1 MYNAPIS
8 QPLSESNMYGYIE
21 NEAAYERAIRRN
33 IVNNARTTFMKRER
47 AQEVM
52 NWVYSARGEFAA
64 SLANS
69 LETYGKLTDGQFA
82 AVIKCIDNA
91 AVRKA
96 EWEAKRMVEAAKSN
110 FVGSEGG
117 KISLTNVKVEKVMT
131 VDAPAFFY
139 HDRNSQEIYLLRDED
154 GNRLVFKTKKEM
166 DIQQGDVVNLTAKV
180 KRHSEY
186 NFEKQTL
193 INYAKFTVVP
203 QEVEE
208 VTTETAV

>member
-1 MYNAPIS
+1 
-8 QPLSESNMYGYIE
+8 MYGYIE

-33 IVNNARTTFMKRER
+33 IVNNARKTFMKRDR
-47 AQEVM
+47 AQEVV
-52 NWVYSARGEFAA
+52 NWVYSARGEFAS
-64 SLANS
+64 SLAYS
-69 LETYGKLTDGQFA
+69 LDTYGKLTDGQFA
-82 AVIKCIDNA
+82 AVIKCIDKA

-96 EWEAKRMVEAAKSN
+96 EWEEKRMLEAAKSN
-110 FVGSEGG
+110 FVGTEGG

-131 VDAPAFFY
+131 VSAPAFSY
-139 HDRNSQEIYLLRDED
+139 YDRDSQEIYLLRDED

-208 VTTETAV
+208 VTIETAV